1 LASDTKLTLAK
12 LAELAGVS
20 TSTASRALKDNP
32 LIKKETRLKI
42 QALAKSHNFSINA
55 AASRLRTQ
63 KTHVIAVILN
73 LIDNTE
79 QSTTDPFLL
88 KLVGELNQALNAKG
102 YELLL
107 SNSFMASDDWA
118 NYFIHSQRAD
128 GILVI
133 GQGKSTAKIDLAA
146 KSGVPIVVWGDAK
159 TQAPYPIVG
168 GNNFQGGY
176 QGTSHLLSRG
186 AKRVLFLGDS
196 EHAEMQERH
205 KGYTQAHAEAG
216 LTPDPSCTCAIDI
229 TSKAAYQYINDRI
242 KSNGLDFDGI
252 VCVSDMV
259 ALGALKALKERY
271 VGIPSD
277 VGIVGY
283 DDISLA
289 ELMHPSLTTIRQNTQ
304 QAAELMVAQ
313 LINQLENKPTES
325 QVVETSLI
333 VRRSTKHD

>member
-1 LASDTKLTLAK
+1 LVTNSKLTLAK

-32 LIKKETRLKI
+32 LIKQETRTKI
-42 QALAKSHNFSINA
+42 QALAKAHNFSINA

-63 KTHVIAVILN
+63 KTNVIAVILN

-79 QSTTDPFLL
+79 QSTNDPFLL

-107 SNSFMASDDWA
+107 SNSFMASNDWA
-118 NYFIHSQRAD
+118 NYFIRSQRAD

-133 GQGKSTAKIDLAA
+133 GQGKSAEKIELTAQ
-146 KSGVPIVVWGDAK
+146 SGVPIVVWGDAK
-159 TQAPYPIVG
+159 TEASYPIVG
-168 GNNFQGGY
+168 GDNYLGGY
-176 QGTSHLLSRG
+176 SATKHLLTHG
-186 AKRVLFLGDS
+186 AKQILFLGDP
-196 EHAEMQERH
+196 EHAEMKERY
-205 KGYTQAHAEAG
+205 KGYLKAHEEFG
-216 LTPDPSCTCAIDI
+216 LTSHAASICAIDI
-229 TSKAAYQYINDRI
+229 TSKSAYQFINDRI
-242 KSNGLDFDGI
+242 KANGLDFDGI

-259 ALGALKALKERY
+259 AFGAIKALKERY

-277 VGIVGY
+277 VAIVGY

-289 ELMHPSLTTIRQNTQ
+289 ELMHPSLTTIKQNTQ
-304 QAAELMVAQ
+304 QAAQLMVEQ
-313 LINQLENKPTES
+313 LINQLENKPTSS

-333 VRRSTKHD
+333 VRRSTEHS